1 MRVSAV
7 YHTIEFKKELVL
19 VLQTSPKQPLERMEI
34 RKGMRRQA
42 QIKPYVRETE
52 DGFVE
57 VADLYFED
65 GTVTHVVPIASFF
78 FVE

>member
-1 MRVSAV
+1 M

-19 VLQTSPKQPLERMEI
+19 VLQTSPKHPLERVEI

-57 VADLYFED
+57 VADLYFDD
-65 GTVTHVVPIASFF
+65 GTTTHVVPFASFF